1 MQCWR
6 EQEGVAE
13 QEGQMT
19 SQAMAM
25 VDIGSHITTQS
36 KGLHSTPTPHIY
48 IGVW

>member
-1 MQCWR
+1 MQRWR
-6 EQEGVAE
+6 DQEGVAE

-25 VDIGSHITTQS
+25 VNIGSHSTTQARVS
-36 KGLHSTPTPHIY
+36 TAHLHHTY